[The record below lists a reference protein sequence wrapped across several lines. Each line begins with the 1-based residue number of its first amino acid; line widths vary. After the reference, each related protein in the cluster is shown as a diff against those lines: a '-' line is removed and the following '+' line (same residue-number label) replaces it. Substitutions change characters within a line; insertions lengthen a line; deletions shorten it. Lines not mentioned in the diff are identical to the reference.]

1 MLRTLLGITIWLLLA
16 CSAAVSAAPQYRWT
30 GVERV
35 VAVSDPH
42 GAYEAMLTTLRHAYV
57 IDEKGKW
64 AGGKTHLVVVGDM
77 LDRGAD
83 SRKIMDLVMRLESE
97 APASGGMVHLTLGNH
112 EVMNLVGDLRYVS
125 PDEFAAFADQE
136 SAEERE
142 QWFQAMLAARR
153 AEGGEGVTID
163 EAALREEFD
172 KERPPGFYG
181 HRRAFGSA
189 GKYGSWLLQK
199 PLMIVIN
206 DSAYVHG
213 GMPEG
218 VAELGLEGLND
229 ELGRQVR
236 DYVAAVEQVYAAGLM
251 DPAVNFYDQGD
262 LAAAIAARATTPPS
276 LQPALAAVS
285 KLNGAGVHDSSS
297 PLWYRGTVG
306 CSLLAEG
313 DVIANAL
320 AAVGAQRV
328 VIGHTPTMTRQV
340 LTRLAGRVIEI
351 DTGMLSAAYHGSG
364 HALINEKGHLTVASE
379 KADGYNVPLPHPRQ
393 VGVRSDKLSVGALA
407 DLMSHGEIVS
417 TTTDEVGRTIVEI
430 ARDGRTVSAL
440 FVESSRRKG
449 QQPEIAAYR
458 LDLLIGLDLVPVT
471 VEREIDGK
479 PGTLSFLP
487 SNARD
492 EAYRANT
499 GQGGD
504 AWCPLPRQ
512 WNSMYLFDSL
522 IYNEGRTPNSMVY
535 STQNWQLLSVGHGH
549 AFDTS
554 SGRPKFLAGVPLQF
568 TSTWVDALS
577 SLTDEVLLERLGDV
591 LSKRQISALGK
602 RRDAL
607 LAEARQ

>member
-1 MLRTLLGITIWLLLA
+1 MLRIPLNITLCLLLA
-16 CSAAVSAAPQYRWT
+16 CSAAVSAAPQYRWS

-42 GAYEAMLTTLRHAYV
+42 GAYEALLTTLRHAEV
-57 IDEKGKW
+57 IDEDGKW

-83 SRKIMDLVMRLESE
+83 SRKIMDLVMRLEGE
-97 APASGGMVHLTLGNH
+97 APDSGGMVHLTLGNH

-125 PDEFAAFADQE
+125 PGEYAAFADEE
-136 SAEERE
+136 SADERE
-142 QWFQAMLAARR
+142 RWFQAMLEARR
-153 AEGGEGVTID
+153 AEAGDDATID
-163 EAALREEFD
+163 EAALHEQFD

-181 HRRAFGSA
+181 HRRAFSST

-213 GMPEG
+213 GMPEI
-218 VAELGLEGLND
+218 VAKLGLEGLND
-229 ELGRQVR
+229 ELGEQVR
-236 DYVAAVEQVYAAGLM
+236 DYVAAVEKVYAAGLM

-262 LAAAIAARATTPPS
+262 LATAIAARDTTPAA
-276 LQPALAAVS
+276 LQPALAAVAE
-285 KLNGAGVHDSSS
+285 LNHAGVHDTSS

-313 DVIANAL
+313 DVIASAL
-320 AAVGAQRV
+320 AAVGAERV

-364 HALINEKGHLTVASE
+364 HALVNENGHLTVASE
-379 KADGYNVPLPHPRQ
+379 KADGNTVPLPHPRQ

-407 DLMSHGEIVS
+407 DLLAHGEIVS
-417 TTTDEVGRTIVEI
+417 TAADEAGRTIVEI

-440 FVESSRRKG
+440 FIEGPRRKG

-487 SNARD
+487 NEARD

-512 WNSMYLFDSL
+512 WNSMYVFDSL

-535 STQNWQLLSVGHGH
+535 STQNWQLLSVGYSH
-549 AFDTS
+549 AFNTS
-554 SGRPKFLAGVPLQF
+554 SGRPKFLAEVPLQF

-577 SLTDEVLLERLGDV
+577 SLTDEVLTERLADV

-607 LAEARQ
+607 LAEASQ